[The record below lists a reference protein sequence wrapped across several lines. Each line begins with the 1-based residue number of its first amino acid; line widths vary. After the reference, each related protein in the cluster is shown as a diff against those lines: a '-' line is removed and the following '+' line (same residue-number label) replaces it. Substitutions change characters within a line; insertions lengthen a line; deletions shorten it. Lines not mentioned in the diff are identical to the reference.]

1 MEALHQM
8 SVIAGQLGDTDQRKR
23 WQRELIQ
30 AHGRAGAQNSAR
42 TTTLAAEADF
52 ALAANERLAFDAIR
66 LQQPLARSLKQKQ
79 AALEHAVA
87 AYERI
92 AGYKV
97 QEFVTGATFQI
108 ADLYTALAKAIIDSE
123 RPRDLNAAELE
134 QYVLLLEEEAY
145 PFEEKAI
152 ALHEIN
158 MKRSWEGIYDEWVK
172 RSFAELKRML
182 PARFDKVEI
191 ETAYVESIH

>member
-1 MEALHQM
+1 M
-8 SVIAGQLGDTDQRKR
+8 
-23 WQRELIQ
+23 
-30 AHGRAGAQNSAR
+30 
-42 TTTLAAEADF
+42 
-52 ALAANERLAFDAIR
+52 
-66 LQQPLARSLKQKQ
+66 
-79 AALEHAVA
+79 
-87 AYERI
+87 
-92 AGYKV
+92 
-97 QEFVTGATFQI
+97 TGATFQI